1 MPSSHRV
8 MFFLLYRQ
16 NDIDKIIEGNYQNY
30 IINKLTCDIIIFYFL
45 IFFSFPIQLY

>member
-1 MPSSHRV
+1 

-30 IINKLTCDIIIFYFL
+30 IINKLTCDIIIFYFF
-45 IFFSFPIQLY
+45 IFFVFSNTTLLNIHMYS